1 MKLSDKGDI
10 LESHCECRRGAA
22 KCSHMVATA
31 LYAALNGL
39 SKTDLPQQWMQRP
52 KSSMPRQVARSGHS
66 LVSESKAVKALDG
79 PFLKRMDGKA
89 YMTQKNMGW
98 QNLAPEGDFDCARLP

>member
-1 MKLSDKGDI
+1 MTLAS
-10 LESHCECRRGAA
+10 
-22 KCSHMVATA
+22 
-31 LYAALNGL
+31 
-39 SKTDLPQQWMQRP
+39 P
-52 KSSMPRQVARSGHS
+52 KETEHSLDYGSHS

-98 QNLAPEGDFDCARLP
+98 QNLAPEDTVISDSTNQHPKSVVDVISFSLVSWESKTCNMVPWSWSCCAEFSFVI